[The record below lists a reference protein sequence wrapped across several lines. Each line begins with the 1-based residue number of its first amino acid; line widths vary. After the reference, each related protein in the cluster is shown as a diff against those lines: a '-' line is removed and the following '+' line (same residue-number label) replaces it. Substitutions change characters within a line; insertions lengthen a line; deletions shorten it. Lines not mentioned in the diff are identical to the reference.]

1 MTYYANYTLLRLK
14 HCLRRHVECT
24 SRNEFER
31 RFSRLLATFRATIGS
46 VSTNIKNS
54 GLLARIQD
62 GDEENRAAP
71 RKLRANYEQFCGCFG
86 PQRKQIDVKV

>member
-31 RFSRLLATFRATIGS
+31 RFSPLLASFRATIGS
-46 VSTNIKNS
+46 VSTDIKNS
-54 GLLARIQD
+54 GLLAGIQD
-62 GDEENRAAP
+62 G
-71 RKLRANYEQFCGCFG
+71 RKQGSATKIKGELRAILRQGFRL
-86 PQRKQIDVKV
+86 PPST